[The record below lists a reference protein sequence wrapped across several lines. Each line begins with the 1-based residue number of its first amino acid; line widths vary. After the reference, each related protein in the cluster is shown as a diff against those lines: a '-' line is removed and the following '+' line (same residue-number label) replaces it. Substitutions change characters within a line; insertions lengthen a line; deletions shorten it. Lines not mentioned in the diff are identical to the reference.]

1 MYSQELL
8 LAAKD
13 TYPSRIFAC
22 CAIFGVVWSLRGSAF
37 GSKVVAVCV
46 GNVPLR
52 RSCVQHDIAHD
63 QNLCLM

>member
-1 MYSQELL
+1 M
-8 LAAKD
+8 AAKD

-46 GNVPLR
+46 GMCR
-52 RSCVQHDIAHD
+52 CVGAACSMI
-63 QNLCLM
+63 LPMTKTYV